1 MHPGRR
7 RPVCGGLHLS
17 LQGRGQPGP
26 ALHRRYKQG
35 LVKMVNAP
43 ELSLRGGR
51 RPTWQSPA
59 TGCVFAEAF
68 LLFTIVLRDS
78 HVASLLGMTNLE
90 PLRHKIH
97 AAIIAS
103 LQGAQGTPL
112 QTQSVHTVLSTP
124 CTNCKCSAGSGMPF
138 PATRHEG
145 LTSNENIRLTAAHLM
160 LYTDTGGPQPV
171 RLQENPPS
179 QKFRRE
185 GSCERLTIKSQARN
199 AEEKCVNRGR
209 MQ

>member
-1 MHPGRR
+1 
-7 RPVCGGLHLS
+7 
-17 LQGRGQPGP
+17 
-26 ALHRRYKQG
+26 
-35 LVKMVNAP
+35 MVNAP
-43 ELSLRGGR
+43 KLSLRGGR

-103 LQGAQGTPL
+103 LHGAQGAPL

-124 CTNCKCSAGSGMPF
+124 CTNCKCVAGSGMPF

-145 LTSNENIRLTAAHLM
+145 LASNENIRLTAGPRM

-185 GSCERLTIKSQARN
+185 EKCERLTIKSQARN
-199 AEEKCVNRGR
+199 AEERQKFRRFKRGIAKLTSFWTPT
-209 MQ
+209 

>member
-1 MHPGRR
+1 MRFRR
-7 RPVCGGLHLS
+7 GIPVIHHCTARFPRRFAPRNDKPVC
-17 LQGRGQPGP
+17 P
-26 ALHRRYKQG
+26 AP
-35 LVKMVNAP
+35 M
-43 ELSLRGGR
+43 
-51 RPTWQSPA
+51 
-59 TGCVFAEAF
+59 
-68 LLFTIVLRDS
+68 
-78 HVASLLGMTNLE
+78 NLCC
-90 PLRHKIH
+90 KTY
-97 AAIIAS
+97 S

-185 GSCERLTIKSQARN
+185 EKCERLTIKSQARN
-199 AEEKCVNRGR
+199 AEERQKFRRFKRGIAKLTSFWTPT
-209 MQ
+209 